1 MIVQKDRNYL
11 LRVGTPG
18 KGYLEISGL
27 NIQFKVQKSTN
38 NKQKGN
44 HASVSI
50 YNLSAEHRRALEES
64 GLTVALDVG
73 YGDTGLH
80 ELFAGQITDVKSETA
95 RRSEDLVTSLTLDA
109 LYSGLNHKMVSKL
122 VAPGATLE
130 ELLKQLA
137 KEMPEIVQ
145 TKFSGPTLK
154 TQIPD
159 GYPISGTPRQTLSE
173 ICDAY
178 GLEWQVDGSVLYV
191 TDVTASFMKS
201 EQAFLLSEAS
211 GLIERPEQEEVDK
224 KRSQGDKKK
233 KGRKGLKITCLLNP
247 LIKAGGLIKLEFGD
261 LSGEYKVIDI
271 NHQGE
276 IFGSAWTTTL
286 SVASS

>member
-38 NKQKGN
+38 NKYKGN
-44 HASVSI
+44 HASISI
-50 YNLSAEHRRALEES
+50 YNLSAEHRHALEES
-64 GLTVALDVG
+64 GLVVALDVG

-80 ELFAGQITDVKSETA
+80 ELFSGQITDVKSETA
-95 RRSEDLVTSLTLDA
+95 RQSEDLVTSLTLDA

-122 VAPGATLE
+122 VAPNSTIE
-130 ELLKQLA
+130 ELIRQLA
-137 KEMPEIVQ
+137 KEMPDIVQ
-145 TKFSGPTLK
+145 TKFSGDTLK
-154 TQIPD
+154 TKIPD
-159 GYPISGTPRQTLSE
+159 GYPINGTPRQTLSE

-201 EQAFLLSEAS
+201 EQAFILNEAS

-224 KRSQGDKKK
+224 KRAKGDKKK

-247 LIKAGGLIKLEFGD
+247 LIKAGGLIRLEFGD
-261 LSGEYKVIDI
+261 LSGDYKVIDI

-276 IFGSAWTTTL
+276 VYGNAWTTTL
-286 SVASS
+286 SVASN